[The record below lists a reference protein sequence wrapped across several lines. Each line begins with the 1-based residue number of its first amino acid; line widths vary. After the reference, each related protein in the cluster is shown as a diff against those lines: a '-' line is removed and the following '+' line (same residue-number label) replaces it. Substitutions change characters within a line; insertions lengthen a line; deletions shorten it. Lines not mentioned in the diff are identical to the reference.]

1 MQMQEREKA
10 IADPYALA
18 RTAMRWQAVKARQR
32 EAAFREVTRMG
43 GQVTAYLPGEVS
55 PEAAKANRRAKRK
68 KRMEKRRR
76 RILQRLTVAG
86 LIAVILL
93 LAFSIGVEIG
103 RGKQDGGGGDAAV
116 IATNET
122 EE

>member
-1 MQMQEREKA
+1 MNERA
-10 IADPYALA
+10 NVADDPLLFVRLVTRKRAEQAL
-18 RTAMRWQAVKARQR
+18 RL
-32 EAAFREVTRMG
+32 EATLREVTLRG
-43 GQVTAYLPGEVS
+43 GRVRICLPGEIA
-55 PEAAKANRRAKRK
+55 PEAAKTNRRIR
-68 KRMEKRRR
+68 RMERRR
-76 RILQRLTVAG
+76 RMFQRILQRLTVAG

>member
-1 MQMQEREKA
+1 MQERANA

-55 PEAAKANRRAKRK
+55 PEAAKANRRAKRG
-68 KRMEKRRR
+68 KRRR

-86 LIAVILL
+86 LVAVIL
-93 LAFSIGVEIG
+93 AQIFFIGVEIG
-103 RGKQDGGGGDAAV
+103 IGKRDNGGGEPRNIAAV
-116 IATNET
+116 SERR
-122 EE
+122 